1 MADKPP
7 HYELV
12 VSAGLAWNRTGAV
25 ESDQDGLVARL
36 PTGTQA
42 IHIAGI
48 A

>member
-7 HYELV
+7 HYEFV